1 VQGVRRL
8 RKVSVCES
16 EWSIEGLLLQVCAE
30 SKIIQTFEVSE
41 VAARSARKPKSS
53 LRLRVVRKLRKDRP
67 SNSAEEL
74 CREVVIG
81 SS

>member
-1 VQGVRRL
+1 VKHRRTAAAGVRR
-8 RKVSVCES
+8 V
-16 EWSIEGLLLQVCAE
+16 EG
-30 SKIIQTFEVSE
+30 IQHLEVSE
-41 VAARSARKPKSS
+41 SCRKECVQEFS